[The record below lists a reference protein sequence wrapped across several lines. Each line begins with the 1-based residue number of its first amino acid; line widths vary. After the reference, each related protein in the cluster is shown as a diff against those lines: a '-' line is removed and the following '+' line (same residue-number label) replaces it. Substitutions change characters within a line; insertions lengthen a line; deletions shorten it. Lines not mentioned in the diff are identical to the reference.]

1 MVYQWKIPMKVSAD
15 DAAAELD
22 RIYKQHG
29 SIDPQVVVDESRAE
43 TATLHSLFDWDDASA
58 AEKYRVT
65 QARFLIRNI
74 VKTEESLDGPVTV
87 RSFAHVD
94 KVYVPTTV
102 AMKSVDMR
110 AALLQQALNDFEDY
124 RARYNSLVALAG
136 VFETFDEVV
145 ASFAPDVRGEA
156 GA

>member
-74 VKTEESLDGPVTV
+74 VRTEETQDGPVTV

-94 KVYVPTTV
+94 KDYVPTTV

-136 VFETFDEVV
+136 VFEAFDEVV

-156 GA
+156 RA